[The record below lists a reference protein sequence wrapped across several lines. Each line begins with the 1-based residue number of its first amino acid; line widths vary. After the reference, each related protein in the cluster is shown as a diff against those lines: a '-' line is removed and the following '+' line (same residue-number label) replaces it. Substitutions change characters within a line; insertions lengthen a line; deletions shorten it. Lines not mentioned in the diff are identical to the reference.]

1 VRIAL
6 LSDIHG
12 NAQALAACLAHA
24 EARGVDRFAFLGDFV
39 GYGGDPGG
47 VVRTIAAKVKEGAVA
62 LKGNH
67 DEAVEK
73 GGGYFNEAALAAID
87 LARTTLDAGQRRF
100 LDELPLIV
108 RDGDLCFVHASAASP
123 GKWDYV
129 DSASAALRCA
139 DAAQTRYVFCG
150 HVHDQA
156 LYFETAERKMREFR
170 PVSGVAI
177 PVRRGRRWVALAHA
191 RLGSGDRA
199 VEILRTLSP
208 VSHARTPESVERYR
222 VEPYVVAADVYSLAG
237 HFGQGGWT
245 WYTGSAGWTYR
256 IWLEEILGL
265 RVAGDELSI
274 DPVIPAEWPG
284 LSLRCRLR
292 GASYDI
298 RVENPDHVTRGV
310 AGVQV
315 DGEVRSGGAIRLGA
329 DTASHVVVVRLGP
342 VDGPDRGTAG

>member
-87 LARTTLDAGQRRF
+87 LARTTRDAGQRRF

-177 PVRRGRRWVALAHA
+177 PVRRGRRWVALVGSVGQPRDRNPAAAYALFDAEREQITFFRVSYDA
-191 RLGSGDRA
+191 RAAAKAIRESGLPA
-199 VEILRTLSP
+199 SL
-208 VSHARTPESVERYR
+208 AYR
-222 VEPYVVAADVYSLAG
+222 VE
-237 HFGQGGWT
+237 QG
-245 WYTGSAGWTYR
+245 
-256 IWLEEILGL
+256 I
-265 RVAGDELSI
+265 
-274 DPVIPAEWPG
+274 
-284 LSLRCRLR
+284 
-292 GASYDI
+292 
-298 RVENPDHVTRGV
+298 
-310 AGVQV
+310 
-315 DGEVRSGGAIRLGA
+315 
-329 DTASHVVVVRLGP
+329 
-342 VDGPDRGTAG
+342 